1 MPGPSLQDMVN
12 YSVNRA
18 GQWERIKQGLYDTNL
33 YPTAGQTQL
42 NFFSAPVGFGT
53 SVQQGNAASTKSIQ
67 DTNMTLAGQIPA
79 SQNVLIETI
88 EVNVLPGSSAAAATF
103 AMVNPVAF
111 NAAASAGT
119 VFAAASDAAA
129 IYNSGALLLN
139 VGSKN
144 YLTEAPL
151 SKFPPQTHLDVNAA
165 VGNTSATTGQTI
177 VQLTR
182 AEGRPYHIDPVRLE
196 TGQNFSVQLVWPV
209 AVATPSGFNA
219 QVRVT
224 LDGYLFRAS
233 Q

>member
-165 VGNTSATTGQTI
+165 VRQSC
-177 VQLTR
+177 
-182 AEGRPYHIDPVRLE
+182 
-196 TGQNFSVQLVWPV
+196 S
-209 AVATPSGFNA
+209 
-219 QVRVT
+219 
-224 LDGYLFRAS
+224 
-233 Q
+233 